1 MKQPKEE
8 SAMTWKS
15 LLERLLDNLGLKLV
29 ILKLNHPINY
39 ESYDA
44 RIATAS
50 ENSICAIHTH
60 SGESILKAIDGN
72 YYIRY
77 PIRHIFGS
85 TEEEVCSR
93 MLKAIVGTEICWVKK
108 DNSVNFIEIC
118 HVKVPR
124 ILTSSI
130 HAAKI
135 NLDMMEIE
143 HGA

>member
-1 MKQPKEE
+1 MKQLKEE
-8 SAMTWKS
+8 SSMTWKS

-50 ENSICAIHTH
+50 GNSICAIHTH

-85 TEEEVCSR
+85 TEEVCSR
-93 MLKAIVGTEICWVKK
+93 MLKAIVGTEIRWVKK

-135 NLDMMEIE
+135 NLDMVEIE
-143 HGA
+143 HEA

>member
-1 MKQPKEE
+1 MKQLKEE
-8 SAMTWKS
+8 SSMTWKS

-39 ESYDA
+39 EFYDA

-50 ENSICAIHTH
+50 GNSICAIHTH

-93 MLKAIVGTEICWVKK
+93 MLKAIVGTEIHWVKK
-108 DNSVNFIEIC
+108 RQFGEF
-118 HVKVPR
+118 H
-124 ILTSSI
+124 
-130 HAAKI
+130 
-135 NLDMMEIE
+135 
-143 HGA
+143 

>member
-8 SAMTWKS
+8 SSMTWKS

-50 ENSICAIHTH
+50 GNSICAIHTH

-85 TEEEVCSR
+85 TEEVCSR
-93 MLKAIVGTEICWVKK
+93 MLKAIVGTEIRWVKK

-135 NLDMMEIE
+135 NLDMVEIE
-143 HGA
+143 HEA